1 MAKVLIKYV
10 NLPVTD
16 EDVLFEDNHI
26 IGINKRAGDIVQQ
39 DTTGDESLEDK
50 VKKYIAEKYEKENGA
65 FLGVVHRLDRP
76 VSGVIIFAK
85 TSKALDRLNK
95 LFKNR
100 EMHKTYYAVVKNRPY
115 PEAGTLVQ
123 WLVKDP
129 QKNVSRAYDHEVRGG
144 LRSELSFQL
153 VGERDGYYLIKV
165 DPITGRPHQI
175 RVQLSTLG
183 SPIVGDNKYGY
194 PRGSL
199 RKSISLHAR
208 KLEFIHPIKNEPVKI
223 VAPVPADGFWEKFEG
238 WMES

>member
-1 MAKVLIKYV
+1 MAKPVFKYE

-16 EDVLFEDNHI
+16 SDVLFEDNHI
-26 IGINKRAGDIVQQ
+26 IGINKRAGDLVQA
-39 DTTGDESLEDK
+39 DETGDEPLEEK
-50 VKKYIAEKYEKENGA
+50 VKKYIAEKYEKPNGA

-115 PEAGTLVQ
+115 PDAGTLIN

-129 QKNVSRAYDHEVRGG
+129 QKNVSKAYDHEVRGG
-144 LRSELSFQL
+144 LRSELSYETIAQIENYFL
-153 VGERDGYYLIKV
+153 VKV

-194 PRGSL
+194 PRGSS

-208 KLEFIHPIKNEPVKI
+208 KLEFIHPIKDEPVKI
-223 VAPVPADGFWEKFEG
+223 VADVPNDGFWNKFVHLLEG
-238 WMES
+238 